1 MSSVTTTPA
10 TSRATTP
17 APFAP
22 QSPFDDL
29 AADVILR
36 SSDNHDFRVYRT
48 ILSLVSPVF
57 QDMFTLPQPD
67 VQSEL
72 PVIPVQE
79 AGVVVD
85 RMLRFCYPGSNV
97 TIETLDQ
104 LREVLEVLI
113 SKYDARRLVSLGKIY
128 LRGYIEAHP
137 VSVFAIACHHGW
149 EDVARAAAKES
160 LKLPLRV
167 PNDEA
172 PVELSYITANLYH
185 SLLRYHYL
193 CGTASQGITQDL
205 RWINAGD
212 WVWFNCSNNGNCP
225 AHDVRWYL
233 SGDVVRAVR
242 VWFTDYLEVVG
253 KGLAAR
259 PASDMKDPKWMS
271 DAMKKIWKCST
282 CREKAF
288 DQLPQF
294 VSTRLI
300 PKIQREVEKVELKLK
315 F

>member
-57 QDMFTLPQPD
+57 KDMFTLPQPD

-79 AGVVVD
+79 TGVVLD

-113 SKYDARRLVSLGKIY
+113 SKYDARRFVSLGKIY

-137 VSVFAIACHHGW
+137 VSVFAIACYHGW

-160 LKLPLRV
+160 LKLPLRT
-167 PNDEA
+167 PTYGR
-172 PVELSYITANLYH
+172 PVELKCITADSYH
-185 SLLRYHYL
+185 SLLQYHYL
-193 CGTASQGITQDL
+193 CGTAAQGVTQHL
-205 RWINAGD
+205 SWIPASCFSFHWFICGSCGD
-212 WVWFNCSNNGNCP
+212 QEGY
-225 AHDVRWYL
+225 RL
-233 SGDVVRAVR
+233 SDGDYHSVSPYFA
-242 VWFTDYLEVVG
+242 DYLRGVGEVLARTPGETINDPGLLSETVG
-253 KGLAAR
+253 NLAA
-259 PASDMKDPKWMS
+259 
-271 DAMKKIWKCST
+271 
-282 CREKAF
+282 CRNCRNIAYG
-288 DQLPQF
+288 QLCQLL
-294 VSTRLI
+294 SEHLI
-300 PKIQREVEKVELKLK
+300 PKIHQEIEKVVLNLAL
-315 F
+315 